1 MKLKLTK
8 KSKASD
14 LEAGQGE
21 FQLDDSV
28 PRDRAR
34 ATQGAGVNGSAPG
47 EPEQETRGVGVNGS
61 APGDPEHDK
70 REVWVTSSAP
80 GGPEQGKRGVGFSGS
95 APGGPEHD
103 LDNQPELAHNGSG
116 PRDQETTDVR
126 ARQKGP
132 VLNRVDTDYRM
143 CRGEEKVD

>member
-1 MKLKLTK
+1 M
-8 KSKASD
+8 
-14 LEAGQGE
+14 EAGQGG

-34 ATQGAGVNGSAPG
+34 ATQGVGVNGSAPG
-47 EPEQETRGVGVNGS
+47 DSEQETRGVGVNGS
-61 APGDPEHDK
+61 APGD
-70 REVWVTSSAP
+70 
-80 GGPEQGKRGVGFSGS
+80 PEQGKRGVGFSGS

-103 LDNQPELAHNGSG
+103 LDNQPGLAHNGSG